1 MRGLFGGLEGSAG
14 AEKTEPLCE
23 QAEGGGDRKVRRF
36 LKGKGRGWR
45 RKSKGS
51 RRGIEGR
58 KGRGKWEGERRKG
71 IGQQFR
77 SEGLFRV
84 ITSNT
89 CEKIRTFIEF
99 PRSVTP

>member
-1 MRGLFGGLEGSAG
+1 MEGSKVALERRG
-14 AEKTEPLCE
+14 VNSFASKLRE
-23 QAEGGGDRKVRRF
+23 GGDRKVRRF
-36 LKGKGRGWR
+36 LEGKGRGWR

-51 RRGIEGR
+51 RRRIEGR
-58 KGRGKWEGERRKG
+58 KGRGKWEREGRKG

-89 CEKIRTFIEF
+89 CKKIRTFVEF

>member
-14 AEKTEPLCE
+14 AEGRE
-23 QAEGGGDRKVRRF
+23 QILREGRDRKVRRF

-45 RKSKGS
+45 RKSKRS
-51 RRGIEGR
+51 RRRVAGR
-58 KGRGKWEGERRKG
+58 KGRGKWERERRKG

-77 SEGLFRV
+77 SERLFCV
-84 ITSNT
+84 ITSNA
-89 CEKIRTFIEF
+89 CKKVRTFVEF